1 MKNLKLNNGKEM
13 PILGFGTFL
22 MNDKKEC
29 ETSVI
34 NAIESGYRLIDTAK
48 AYGNEEYV
56 GLGIK
61 NSGIN
66 RENLFLTTKINFGD
80 FEKEDCIK
88 AVEDSLKKLQ
98 VEYIDLVLLHWP
110 FGNTYSAYRVLE
122 DYYKKG
128 IIKSIGVSNYM
139 PSQLIDLIKFNEIVP
154 AVNQI
159 EVNLHCQQNE
169 LREINK
175 KYNVVTQAYAPFGQ
189 GKAEYLYDLPELKEI
204 AQNHNKSTRQ
214 VALKYLIQN
223 EVAVIP
229 KSVHVDRIKSNLDVF
244 DFTLEKD
251 EMDIIKTLDK
261 NTNLIGCSQDTK
273 LAEFAMTWV

>member
-1 MKNLKLNNGKEM
+1 
-13 PILGFGTFL
+13 

-122 DYYKKG
+122 EYYKKG

-189 GKAEYLYDLPELKEI
+189 GKAEYLYDLPKLKEI

-229 KSVHVDRIKSNLDVF
+229 KSVHVDRIKSNLDIF
-244 DFTLEKD
+244 DFTLKKD

-261 NTNLIGCSQDTK
+261 NINLIGCSQDTN